1 MTDFSRRQRTVF
13 TALSKWNWH
22 VRFGLRRE
30 ATQHRE
36 GCWRTDDRRSP
47 HRMLCGPRLVDVRLR
62 RASSMAIQRNPSL
75 LGRYAVADANDSL
88 LTRVAIFSTS
98 RSASFS

>member
-1 MTDFSRRQRTVF
+1 M
-13 TALSKWNWH
+13 
-22 VRFGLRRE
+22 
-30 ATQHRE
+30 
-36 GCWRTDDRRSP
+36 
-47 HRMLCGPRLVDVRLR
+47 MCGPRLVDVRLR
-62 RASSMAIQRNPSL
+62 RAMAETRNPSL

>member
-1 MTDFSRRQRTVF
+1 M
-13 TALSKWNWH
+13 
-22 VRFGLRRE
+22 
-30 ATQHRE
+30 
-36 GCWRTDDRRSP
+36 
-47 HRMLCGPRLVDVRLR
+47 MCGPRLVDVRLR
-62 RASSMAIQRNPSL
+62 RASSMAETRNPSL

>member
-1 MTDFSRRQRTVF
+1 M
-13 TALSKWNWH
+13 
-22 VRFGLRRE
+22 
-30 ATQHRE
+30 
-36 GCWRTDDRRSP
+36 
-47 HRMLCGPRLVDVRLR
+47 MCGPRLVDVNLR
-62 RASSMAIQRNPSL
+62 SASSMADPRNLSL

>member
-1 MTDFSRRQRTVF
+1 M
-13 TALSKWNWH
+13 
-22 VRFGLRRE
+22 RFGLRRWSTLDF
-30 ATQHRE
+30 AA
-36 GCWRTDDRRSP
+36 P
-47 HRMLCGPRLVDVRLR
+47 
-62 RASSMAIQRNPSL
+62 SMAIQRNPIL